1 MNKNSPNKTKTDI
14 GIKMPKGYI
23 YNCCYHLVW
32 CTKYRQPIFNTNTE
46 HLELMSI
53 INRVA
58 SQNDIDILNH
68 EVKANYVYLQITF
81 PPKKSITNVV
91 KLLKSSSARIWF
103 AKYPQTKNKL
113 WNGHLWDRSYYI
125 STKDNVDKNT
135 INTYINTIRTTKA
148 NSGRKLK
155 TETNSKQ

>member
-1 MNKNSPNKTKTDI
+1 
-14 GIKMPKGYI
+14 
-23 YNCCYHLVW
+23 
-32 CTKYRQPIFNTNTE
+32 
-46 HLELMSI
+46 MSI
-53 INRVA
+53 INRIA

-68 EVKANYVYLQITF
+68 EVKGNYVYLQITF

-135 INTYINTIRTTKA
+135 INTYINTLRTTKA

-155 TETNSKQ
+155 TETNSKP